1 MKKIY
6 KGCIFNFYRYEERIL
21 NSRFFFSRHCSIC
34 KTWRFKNANS
44 STFNVQNYMKHLN

>member
-21 NSRFFFSRHCSIC
+21 NSRFFFSALQYLQNVEIQKC
-34 KTWRFKNANS
+34 KFK
-44 STFNVQNYMKHLN
+44 YI

>member
-21 NSRFFFSRHCSIC
+21 NSRFFFFSALQYLQNVEIQKC
-34 KTWRFKNANS
+34 KFK
-44 STFNVQNYMKHLN
+44 YI